1 MPGSPKPWARPEDT
15 PAFFTSVRQ
24 GESVLMLD
32 YDGTLAPFTA
42 NRFEAIPYPGV
53 HARLETLLHIGT
65 VRLILVTGRPA
76 QELHHM
82 LKLSSPLEIWG
93 SHGRE
98 HRLPD
103 GSYTLKEMTPAQMD
117 ALRDIADRISRAG
130 FGEDVLERKPAS
142 LAIHWRALDPAA
154 QQRLQHLALKS
165 HRAQDP
171 STGLTVLDFESGLE
185 IRRDDITK
193 GDAVRETIAGLRQDI
208 PVAYLGD
215 DLTDEDAF
223 RVLRPRGLT
232 MLVREQV
239 RETVAEYWL
248 RPPDRLL
255 VFLDAWIDAAAA
267 QTARANAAAR
277 NA

>member
-1 MPGSPKPWARPEDT
+1 MPELPKPWERPEDT
-15 PAFFTSVRQ
+15 PAFFASIRR
-24 GESVLMLD
+24 GESLLMLD

-42 NRFEAIPYPGV
+42 NRLEALPYPGV
-53 HARLETLLHIGT
+53 RVRLETLLHIRT
-65 VRLILVTGRPA
+65 IRLVLVTGRPA
-76 QELHHM
+76 QELHQM
-82 LKLSSPLEIWG
+82 LKLSSAVEVWG

-103 GSYTLKEMTPAQMD
+103 GSYTLKEMSPAQMD
-117 ALRDIADRISRAG
+117 ALRDVAERVSGAG

-142 LAIHWRALDPAA
+142 LAMHWRTLDPAT
-154 QQRLQHLALKS
+154 QQRLRQVALES
-165 HRAQDP
+165 FAAQDP
-171 STGLTVLDFESGLE
+171 GTGLSVLDFENGLE
-185 IRRDDITK
+185 IRRDDVTK
-193 GDAVRETIAGLRQDI
+193 GNAVRETIAGLREDI

-239 RETVAEYWL
+239 RESAAEYWL
-248 RPPDRLL
+248 RPPERLL
-255 VFLDAWIDAAAA
+255 VFLDAWIDAATMRNAPS
-267 QTARANAAAR
+267 NAAAR

>member
-1 MPGSPKPWARPEDT
+1 
-15 PAFFTSVRQ
+15 
-24 GESVLMLD
+24 
-32 YDGTLAPFTA
+32 
-42 NRFEAIPYPGV
+42 
-53 HARLETLLHIGT
+53 
-65 VRLILVTGRPA
+65 
-76 QELHHM
+76 M
-82 LKLSSPLEIWG
+82 LKLSSPVEIWG

-103 GSYTLKEMTPAQMD
+103 SSYTLKEMTPAQMD
-117 ALRDIADRISRAG
+117 ALRDIADRISRTD
-130 FGEDVLERKPAS
+130 FGADVLEQKPAS
-142 LAIHWRALDPAA
+142 LAIHWRTLDPGA
-154 QQRLQHLALKS
+154 QQRLRHLALES
-165 HRAQDP
+165 YQAQDP
-171 STGLTVLDFESGLE
+171 GTGLTILDFESGLE
-185 IRRDDITK
+185 IRRDDVTK
-193 GDAVRETIAGLRQDI
+193 GNAVRETIAGLGEDI

-232 MLVREQV
+232 MLVREQL

-267 QTARANAAAR
+267 QAAPHNAAAR